1 LIPWLTDDTPF
12 PSVERAL
19 NSPNGLLAA
28 GGELTVPRLLEAY
41 RNGIFPW
48 FNPGEPILWWS
59 PNPRMVLI
67 PGEFKTSRSLAKML
81 RNSVHEVRNDTVFE
95 QVMRCCAAPRAKN
108 RAGHPGTW
116 IDEDMITA
124 YCALHRLG
132 YAHSVEVWMPKKSFQ
147 FQIEG
152 ETRRQRTRKEY
163 AVRLPDASHRPLRKS
178 NEMGSAMSTAMS
190 ERCPATK
197 LSSCDSPV
205 EWPVVT
211 PGSQHSIADELELE
225 LVGGLYGV
233 SIGRMFY
240 GESMF
245 SDVSNASKIALAHLA
260 RQLERWQ
267 FGMIDC
273 QMNTPHLAT
282 LGAREIPRSEFIA
295 SLQELIHCA
304 PIDEKLL
311 MKPLAI
317 PLGCQPGSSWPGTR
331 KTTAKRLVMSGH
343 PTDWQF
349 DPDLF
354 T

>member
-19 NSPNGLLAA
+19 SSPNGLLAA

-81 RNSVHEVRNDTVFE
+81 RNSVYEVRSDTVFE
-95 QVMRCCAAPRAKN
+95 QVMRGCAAPRAKN

-116 IDEDMITA
+116 IDEDMIAA
-124 YCALHRLG
+124 YCALHQLG

-152 ETRRQRTRKEY
+152 ETRRQR
-163 AVRLPDASHRPLRKS
+163 S

-190 ERCPATK
+190 ER
-197 LSSCDSPV
+197 
-205 EWPVVT
+205 
-211 PGSQHSIADELELE
+211 GSQHSIADELELE

-331 KTTAKRLVMSGH
+331 KTTAKWLVMSGH

>member
-19 NSPNGLLAA
+19 SSPNGLLAA
-28 GGELTVPRLLEAY
+28 GGDLTVPRLLEAY
-41 RNGIFPW
+41 RSGIFPW

-67 PGEFKTSRSLAKML
+67 PGEFKTSRSLAKKL
-81 RNSVHEVRNDTVFE
+81 RNSVHEVRSDTVFE
-95 QVMRCCAAPRAKN
+95 QVMRGCAAPRAKN
-108 RAGHPGTW
+108 RDGHPGTW
-116 IDEDMITA
+116 IGEDMITA
-124 YCALHRLG
+124 YCALHQLG

-152 ETRRQRTRKEY
+152 ETRRQR
-163 AVRLPDASHRPLRKS
+163 S
-178 NEMGSAMSTAMS
+178 NEMDSAMSTAMS

-197 LSSCDSPV
+197 LSSFGCPAKSSSADSPV

-211 PGSQHSIADELELE
+211 PGSQRSMADELELE

-240 GESMF
+240 AESMF
-245 SDVSNASKIALAHLA
+245 SGVSNASKIALAHLA

-295 SLQELIHCA
+295 RVQELIHCA
-304 PIDEKLL
+304 PITNWK
-311 MKPLAI
+311 
-317 PLGCQPGSSWPGTR
+317 
-331 KTTAKRLVMSGH
+331 
-343 PTDWQF
+343 F
-349 DPDLF
+349 DSDLF